1 MHHAHACTH
10 PSHSDDTPPPSH
22 ALHPLAGTPHTPTT
36 PLLLPMPYTRPLTLP
51 TSLLLPERCK
61 KGEPGSN
68 SMTQLL
74 YYVYYGSTGERGMHP
89 LELDTYEITKAWVI
103 IQKK

>member
-1 MHHAHACTH
+1 MPMPA
-10 PSHSDDTPPPSH
+10 P
-22 ALHPLAGTPHTPTT
+22 TPHTPTT
-36 PLLLPMPYTRPLTLP
+36 PLLLPMPYTHWPAPLTLQQHPSSCPCLTPTRPLTLP